1 LNTPEQGTQKSI
13 SQDVVDILQTPA
25 SAVSAGAATTSTA
38 AAAAAS
44 SAATTTP
51 SKNKRKS
58 EELEAEEGVKTAAAT
73 PADHDQKAV
82 QPGIRSKF

>member
-1 LNTPEQGTQKSI
+1 
-13 SQDVVDILQTPA
+13 VDILQTPA

-73 PADHDQKAV
+73 PADQDQRAE
-82 QPGIRSKF
+82 QPGKCSSCCST